1 VTVDAFLRSLNHFVS
16 RIWEKKY
23 GKAAKH
29 LQKREESGAT
39 DDVRTL
45 KKPFRGGQAKLHRR
59 LPDSSKHSS
68 RARKA
73 DDVSTKHTSH
83 LRKSGGVDDRPLHP
97 SWIAKRRMKEKSD
110 AAIVPSQ
117 GKRTKFD
124 D

>member
-1 VTVDAFLRSLNHFVS
+1 VSDSCLILRSLNHFVS

-39 DDVRTL
+39 DGVHTL
-45 KKPFRGGQAKLHRR
+45 KAFKGGQAIPHRR

-97 SWIAKRRMKEKSD
+97 SWIAKIRMKEKSD

-117 GKRTKFD
+117 AKRIKFD